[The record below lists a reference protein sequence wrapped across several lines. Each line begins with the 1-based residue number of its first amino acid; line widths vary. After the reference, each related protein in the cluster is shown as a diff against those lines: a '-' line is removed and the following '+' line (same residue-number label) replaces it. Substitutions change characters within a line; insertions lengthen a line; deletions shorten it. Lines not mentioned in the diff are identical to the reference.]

1 MSLPCVAGIER
12 EGEGKLG
19 ARFSHAP
26 EIPFPSP
33 PALSH
38 FRTPAMQAK
47 ISRRFKP

>member
-1 MSLPCVAGIER
+1 MPLPCVAGIER

-33 PALSH
+33 LPH
-38 FRTPAMQAK
+38 FRTPATQAK
-47 ISRRFKP
+47 ISPRFKP